1 VLVTDFRRL
10 LSHFHTMQAKR
21 YLVPVLVA
29 AGLSAPLM
37 GALSLGEGSEL
48 FLNGTV
54 GFQYDDNMFLRSTG
68 AKGDYV
74 TTFTPGVEVQFGQNS
89 LAKGSFIYNEA
100 FARYNSHSSQDSN
113 LASLGFNTNYDDGK
127 TKASFGASYNQV
139 AQNTVDARL
148 AGILVRRDVSG
159 VNGRGEWTMSDK
171 TSFAAGATFDRTDYK
186 TAGFVTSNDYS
197 VPLDFYY
204 EMMPKVDLS
213 VEYKFRETDLAN
225 NQPKDTDNFFGVGA
239 RGQFSEKLSGEY
251 HIGYTQRHFG
261 SGTGNESLLGVD
273 SNFIYLFSPKTTVT
287 LGLSNDFDNAA
298 TGVSQKVLSGRF
310 GVKTEFEEGFSG
322 SVNVSYRDLNYNS
335 GEHDHY
341 WEGNIGLQEQY
352 NKYLSFM
359 AGYTFRHNDSNL
371 PVGFADNVFSVSG
384 TVRY

>member
-1 VLVTDFRRL
+1 MHANRL
-10 LSHFHTMQAKR
+10 LVSAW
-21 YLVPVLVA
+21 VA
-29 AGLSAPLM
+29 AGLCAPLM

-148 AGILVRRDVSG
+148 AGILVRRDISG

-213 VEYKFRETDLAN
+213 VEYKYRETELAHGI
-225 NQPKDTDNFFGVGA
+225 PTDVDNFLGVGA

-251 HIGYTQRHFG
+251 HVGYTQRNFG
-261 SGTGNESLLGVD
+261 GGGGNESLLGVD
-273 SNFIYLFSPKTTVT
+273 SNFIYLYSPKTTVK
-287 LGLSNDFDNAA
+287 LGISNDFDNAA
-298 TGVSQKVLSGRF
+298 TGTSQKVLSGTL
-310 GVKTEFEEGFSG
+310 GVRTEFEQGFSG
-322 SVNVSYRDLNYNS
+322 NVALGYRDLNYNT

-341 WEGNIGLQEQY
+341 WEGTVGVQQQV
-352 NKYLSFM
+352 NKYLSFQ
-359 AGYTFRHNDSNL
+359 AAYTYRDNKSNL